1 MLRPPDVNHARTL
14 GDTIRR
20 VGLHA
25 LLHVAAVL
33 ATTQAMAQS
42 LGPPSLDDNAWRFS
56 ITPYAFLPVRTTGT
70 ATVAGA
76 DANVDLDLGDV
87 IDVLNGALAAR
98 AEAWRG
104 NFGLVVEGYYV
115 SIGGSG
121 SVETP
126 GPVGGRLGVDVDV
139 EQVFIDLLAAYRV
152 ARGTYGAAGRRYA
165 FDVQAGARF
174 NSLRQDVTARLDLD
188 ISPGIGFQRG
198 FGGTETWWEPV
209 VGLRGVAELDE
220 NWTVGVHADFGGF
233 GVNGDRLQWKVRL
246 GADYRPGS
254 WQQASFRLGWQFY
267 GIDFSTTR
275 SDGRFAYDVFQ
286 TGPFLA
292 FTYQFQ

>member
-1 MLRPPDVNHARTL
+1 MRRATRATL
-14 GDTIRR
+14 
-20 VGLHA
+20 LS
-25 LLHVAAVL
+25 AAAIL
-33 ATTQAMAQS
+33 ATAQAAMSQS
-42 LGPPSLDDNAWRFS
+42 LGPPSLDDSGWRFS

-76 DANVDLDLGDV
+76 AADVDLDLGDV
-87 IDVLNGALAAR
+87 LDVLNGAIAAR

-104 NFGLVVEGYYV
+104 NVGLVVEGYYV
-115 SIGGSG
+115 SIGGGG
-121 SVETP
+121 SVAGP
-126 GPVGGRLGVDVDV
+126 GPAGGRLGVDVDV

-152 ARGTYGAAGRRYA
+152 AHGTYGTAGRRYA

-174 NSLRQDVTARLDLD
+174 NSLRQDVTANLNLD
-188 ISPGIGFQRG
+188 IGPGVGFQRG

-209 VGLRGVAELDE
+209 VGLRGVAALDE
-220 NWTVGVHADFGGF
+220 NWAVGLHADFGGF

-246 GADYRPGS
+246 GADYRPS
-254 WQQASFRLGWQFY
+254 AWQQTSFRFGWQFY